1 MSENEEMNVEELDN
15 IIVLTDEDGNDVEF
29 EWLDT
34 VDMNGNSYVV
44 VIPTDEEADE
54 VVILKVEKTDEDES
68 FIGLDDE
75 NEINEVFEEFKRC
88 CRRET
93 ERGRAGVAIRW
104 PER

>member
-75 NEINEVFEEFKRC
+75 NEINEVFEEFKSRNK
-88 CRRET
+88 EIFDF
-93 ERGRAGVAIRW
+93 VD
-104 PER
+104 